1 MENLEILP
9 SLSQWA
15 TNLTFARIPK
25 AAVEAAKRSIIDTF
39 AVGCAGSTWSTITA
53 LKKSSQELYQGSSAD
68 CLDFQTTLSPVGAA
82 LLNSAA
88 CHVLDYDDTFYPGVL
103 HPSTV
108 VFPSALALAQ
118 SVRSDGQSLLTAFI
132 AGLEAE
138 CILGK
143 MVQDT
148 LYNQGWFPTVVL
160 GVVGSAIAAS
170 HLLKLSAIQTSYAVN
185 IALSQS
191 SLLPKRGTPV
201 RPYLVGRAA
210 AIGVESAYIAQAGIN
225 LDVDAFAHACHQLFS
240 QINPHL
246 NFDVSL
252 VKQLGKIWS
261 LVEPGFALKRY
272 PVCSS
277 AQAASECLQNVVT
290 QHELDP
296 ADIQY

>member
-1 MENLEILP
+1 M
-9 SLSQWA
+9 
-15 TNLTFARIPK
+15 
-25 AAVEAAKRSIIDTF
+25 VEDI
-39 AVGCAGSTWSTITA
+39 
-53 LKKSSQELYQGSSAD
+53 
-68 CLDFQTTLSPVGAA
+68 
-82 LLNSAA
+82 
-88 CHVLDYDDTFYPGVL
+88 
-103 HPSTV
+103 
-108 VFPSALALAQ
+108 
-118 SVRSDGQSLLTAFI
+118 
-132 AGLEAE
+132 
-138 CILGK
+138 
-143 MVQDT
+143 